1 MIEIRNLEKVYRAG
15 DQPLH
20 ILKGLNL
27 TIEDG
32 DFVAVMGPSGSGKS
46 TLMNILGLLDVP
58 TAGSYVFNGR
68 EVAQLNEDELAVLR
82 REEIG
87 FVFQQFNLLTR
98 MTAAENVVLPLNY
111 TQRTVDLGIGEELLK
126 EMGLEDRME
135 HRPKELSGGQ
145 QQRVAIARS
154 LVNRPRMI
162 LADEPTGNLDSASE
176 KQIMEILRK
185 LNERG
190 ITIVMVTHEEEIGR
204 QAKRLIRMRDGL
216 IQSDERRESFTK
228 KVLPA
233 GREITKE
240 YHGVH
245 WSEVVDHFRQG
256 YQTLLANK
264 GRSILSMLGV
274 MIGVAAVM
282 AMLAIGRGAQKQIEK
297 QLAALGSNVLQVKQG
312 PVRIGESN
320 VKLPAGSLTRLTV
333 GDAAAIKD
341 KIPHVAAASGS
352 VTGDIQAIYQNKNW
366 ASPLSG
372 VTADY
377 AAMHSSEPDIGRFFT
392 PQENAKRLRVAVIGM
407 TVVREL
413 FGDQPPIGE
422 IIKIN
427 KIPFQVIGILPE
439 KGASGFQDQDNQ
451 ILVPLLTAMHRLLGK
466 DYVDTIEIQIDSEKN
481 MDAVEAATV
490 ELLSSRHRIAPSQK
504 QEAFQI
510 RNMADVQAALSQSSR
525 TMSLLL
531 ASIAAISLLV
541 GGIGI
546 MNIMLVSVTERTKEI
561 GLRKAVGARRRDILL
576 QFLSESVVVSAMGGF
591 AGVVLGWVI
600 TMLLSIFAGWA
611 TSISLVS
618 VVLAVLF
625 SMIIGIGFGVYP
637 ARKASEMLPIEA
649 LRYE

>member
-15 DQPLH
+15 EQPLH
-20 ILKGLNL
+20 ILKGINL

-32 DFVAVMGPSGSGKS
+32 DFVAIMGPSGSGKS

-58 TAGSYVFNGR
+58 SAGSYMFNGR
-68 EVAQLNEDELAVLR
+68 EVAQLDDDELAVLR

-98 MTAAENVVLPLNY
+98 MTAAENVVLPLYY
-111 TQRTVDLGIGEELLK
+111 TQRTVDLGAGEDLLK
-126 EMGLEDRME
+126 EMGLEDRTE

-154 LVNRPRMI
+154 LVNHPRMI

-176 KQIMEILRK
+176 KQIMEILHK

-190 ITIVMVTHEEEIGR
+190 ITIVMVTHEEEIGQ

-216 IQSDERRESFTK
+216 VQSDERREDFEK
-228 KVLPA
+228 RPLAV
-233 GREITKE
+233 GREMTKE
-240 YHGVH
+240 YLGIH
-245 WSEVVDHFRQG
+245 WSEVWDHFRQG

-264 GRSILSMLGV
+264 ARSSLSMLGV

-282 AMLAIGRGAQKQIEK
+282 AMLAIGKGAQEQIEK
-297 QLAALGSNVLQVKQG
+297 QLASLGSNILQLKQG
-312 PVRIGESN
+312 SVRIESN

-333 GDAAAIKD
+333 GDTVAIKE
-341 KIPHVAAASGS
+341 KIPHVVASSGS
-352 VTGDIQAIYQNKNW
+352 ITGDVQVTYQNKNW
-366 ASPLSG
+366 PTPLSG
-372 VTADY
+372 VAAEY
-377 AAMHSSEPDIGRFFT
+377 AEMHSSDPDIGRFFT
-392 PQENAKRLRVAVIGM
+392 QEENAKRLRVAVIGM
-407 TVVREL
+407 TIVREL

-422 IIKIN
+422 MVKIN
-427 KIPFQVIGILPE
+427 KIPFQIIGILPE
-439 KGASGFQDQDNQ
+439 KGGSGFQDQDNQ
-451 ILVPLLTAMHRLLGK
+451 ILVPLLTAMHRLLGR
-466 DYVDTIEIQIDSEKN
+466 DYIETIEIEIDAPEN
-481 MDAVEAATV
+481 MDAVQAATV
-490 ELLSSRHRIAPSQK
+490 DLLSSRHRIAPAQK

-561 GLRKAVGARRRDILL
+561 GLRKAVGARSRDILL
-576 QFLSESVVVSAMGGF
+576 QFLSESVVVSAMGGM
-591 AGVVLGWVI
+591 AGIVLGWVI
-600 TMLLSIFAGWA
+600 TMLLSVFAGWA
-611 TSISLVS
+611 TSISPTS
-618 VVLAVLF
+618 VILSVLF
-625 SMIIGIGFGVYP
+625 SMMIGIVFGVYP

>member
-1 MIEIRNLEKVYRAG
+1 
-15 DQPLH
+15 
-20 ILKGLNL
+20 
-27 TIEDG
+27 
-32 DFVAVMGPSGSGKS
+32 
-46 TLMNILGLLDVP
+46 
-58 TAGSYVFNGR
+58 
-68 EVAQLNEDELAVLR
+68 
-82 REEIG
+82 
-87 FVFQQFNLLTR
+87 
-98 MTAAENVVLPLNY
+98 
-111 TQRTVDLGIGEELLK
+111 
-126 EMGLEDRME
+126 
-135 HRPKELSGGQ
+135 
-145 QQRVAIARS
+145 
-154 LVNRPRMI
+154 
-162 LADEPTGNLDSASE
+162 
-176 KQIMEILRK
+176 
-185 LNERG
+185 
-190 ITIVMVTHEEEIGR
+190 
-204 QAKRLIRMRDGL
+204 
-216 IQSDERRESFTK
+216 
-228 KVLPA
+228 
-233 GREITKE
+233 
-240 YHGVH
+240 
-245 WSEVVDHFRQG
+245 
-256 YQTLLANK
+256 
-264 GRSILSMLGV
+264 
-274 MIGVAAVM
+274 
-282 AMLAIGRGAQKQIEK
+282 
-297 QLAALGSNVLQVKQG
+297 
-312 PVRIGESN
+312 
-320 VKLPAGSLTRLTV
+320 
-333 GDAAAIKD
+333 
-341 KIPHVAAASGS
+341 
-352 VTGDIQAIYQNKNW
+352 
-366 ASPLSG
+366 
-372 VTADY
+372 
-377 AAMHSSEPDIGRFFT
+377 MHSSEPDIGRFFT

-427 KIPFQVIGILPE
+427 KVPFQVIGILPE

>member
-15 DQPLH
+15 DQALH
-20 ILKGLNL
+20 ILKGINL

-32 DFVAVMGPSGSGKS
+32 DFVAIMGPSGSGKS

-58 TAGSYVFNGR
+58 TAGSYMFNGR
-68 EVAQLNEDELAVLR
+68 EVAQLNDDELAVLR

-87 FVFQQFNLLTR
+87 FVFQQFNLLAR
-98 MTAAENVVLPLNY
+98 MSAAENVVLPLYY
-111 TQRTVDLGIGEELLK
+111 TQRTVDLGVGEDLLK
-126 EMGLEDRME
+126 DMGLGDRTE

-190 ITIVMVTHEEEIGR
+190 ITIVMVTHEEEIGQ

-216 IQSDERRESFTK
+216 VQSDERREDFSK
-228 KVLPA
+228 KPLPA

-245 WSEVVDHFRQG
+245 WSEIVDHFRQG
-256 YQTLLANK
+256 YQTLMANK
-264 GRSILSMLGV
+264 VRSSLSMLGV

-282 AMLAIGRGAQKQIEK
+282 AMLAIGRGAQQEIEK
-297 QLAALGSNVLQVKQG
+297 QLASLGSNILQLKQG
-312 PVRIGESN
+312 PVRVESN

-333 GDAAAIKD
+333 GDTVAIKE
-341 KIPHVAAASGS
+341 KIPHVVAASGS
-352 VTGDIQAIYQNKNW
+352 VTGDVSVTYQNKNW
-366 ASPLSG
+366 PTPLSG
-372 VTADY
+372 VTAEY
-377 AAMHSSEPDIGRFFT
+377 AEMHSSEPEIGRFFT
-392 PQENAKRLRVAVIGM
+392 QEENAKRLRVAVIGL

-422 IIKIN
+422 TIKIN

-439 KGASGFQDQDNQ
+439 KGTAGFQDQDNQ
-451 ILVPLLTAMHRLLGK
+451 ILIPLLTGMHRLLGR
-466 DYVDTIEIQIDSEKN
+466 DYIETIEIEIDAPEN
-481 MDAVEAATV
+481 MDAVQSATV
-490 ELLSSRHRIAPSQK
+490 DLLSSRHRIAPSQR

-525 TMSLLL
+525 TMSWLL

-561 GLRKAVGARRRDILL
+561 GLRKAVGARSRDILL
-576 QFLSESVVVSAMGGF
+576 QFLSESVVVSAMGGV
-591 AGVVLGWVI
+591 AGIVLGWVI

-611 TSISLVS
+611 TSISPTS
-618 VVLAVLF
+618 VILSVLF
-625 SMIIGIGFGVYP
+625 SMFIGMVFGVYP